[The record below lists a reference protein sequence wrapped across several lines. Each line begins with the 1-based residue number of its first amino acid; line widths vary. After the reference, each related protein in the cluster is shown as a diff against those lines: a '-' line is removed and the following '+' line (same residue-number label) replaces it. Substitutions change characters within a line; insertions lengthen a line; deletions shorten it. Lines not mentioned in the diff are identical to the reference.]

1 MDIATTTTPLQ
12 QATHEKLQTMETAT
26 TTTPL
31 QQAKDM
37 SIGSEEATQT
47 VDEPTDKI
55 RKDVQAKSLANEV
68 KFTTNNKLF
77 AFTVRNYFPNL
88 CKLHLMVLVY
98 HK

>member
-1 MDIATTTTPLQ
+1 MDI
-12 QATHEKLQTMETAT
+12 AT

-37 SIGSEEATQT
+37 SIGSDEGTQT
-47 VDEPTDKI
+47 VAEPTDKMG
-55 RKDVQAKSLANEV
+55 KDVQAKSVVNEV

-77 AFTVRNYFPNL
+77 ASTIRNYFPNL